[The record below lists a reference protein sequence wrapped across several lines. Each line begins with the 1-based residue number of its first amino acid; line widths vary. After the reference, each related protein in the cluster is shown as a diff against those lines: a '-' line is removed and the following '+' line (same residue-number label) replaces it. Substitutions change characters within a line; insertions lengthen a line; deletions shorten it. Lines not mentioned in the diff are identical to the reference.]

1 MAHHHYNQN
10 HYKFFRAVRELSANL
25 PSVQV
30 TVKGEINNLKDFKN
44 NCSWTVDTF
53 PDGRAVTQK
62 GTDNA
67 STKWTLI
74 KAKMDS
80 Y

>member
-1 MAHHHYNQN
+1 MHHYNQN
-10 HYKFFRAVRELSANL
+10 HFKFFKAVRELSESL

-30 TVKGEINNLKDFKN
+30 TVKGEIKDLKDFKN
-44 NCSWTVDTF
+44 KCFWTVDTL
-53 PDGRAVTQK
+53 PDGKAIIQA

-67 STKWTLI
+67 SAKWTLI